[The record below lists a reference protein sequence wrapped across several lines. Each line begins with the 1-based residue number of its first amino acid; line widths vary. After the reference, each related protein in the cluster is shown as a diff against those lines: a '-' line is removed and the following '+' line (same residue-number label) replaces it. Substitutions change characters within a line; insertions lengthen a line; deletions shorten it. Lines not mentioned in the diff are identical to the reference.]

1 VRGCGTLAGMT
12 TQGDPHKRR
21 GANIMKAGLG
31 MLVFGV
37 AIALF
42 AAGENGNP
50 QLSGF
55 ASFVALAG
63 FITAIVGLGKWRER
77 PAGD

>member
-1 VRGCGTLAGMT
+1 MT
-12 TQGDPHKRR
+12 TQGDTHKRR
-21 GANIMKAGLG
+21 GAMAMKTGLA

-37 AIALF
+37 AIALA

-50 QLSGF
+50 GLNAF
-55 ASFVALAG
+55 ASVVALAG
-63 FITAIVGLGKWRER
+63 FITALIGIGKWRER

>member
-1 VRGCGTLAGMT
+1 MKT
-12 TQGDPHKRR
+12 
-21 GANIMKAGLG
+21 GAG

-37 AIALF
+37 AIAIAF
-42 AAGENGNP
+42 SYGQDEPSAVTGWAA
-50 QLSGF
+50 F
-55 ASFVALAG
+55 IALAG

>member
-1 VRGCGTLAGMT
+1 MT
-12 TQGDPHKRR
+12 TQGDTHKRR
-21 GANIMKAGLG
+21 GANAMKTGLA

-37 AIALF
+37 AIAL
-42 AAGENGNP
+42 AAGGENGKP

-55 ASFVALAG
+55 AALIALIG
-63 FITAIVGLGKWRER
+63 FIVTLVGIGKWRER